1 MTNWRTQAY
10 MGGKYYDRS
19 SESKIGEY
27 VLDPAGSGYGQV
39 ADTCES
45 GHEPSGYIK
54 CGEFLDY
61 LKTG

>member
-1 MTNWRTQAY
+1 